1 MQEAWDA
8 VVLDVAEAFVS
19 AGVGVAEAF
28 SVLVAEFFGSSY
40 ELRNFG
46 RYLRVQGRTSSQ
58 EPRGVAMLCSHKG
71 RMGVFER
78 AVPVL
83 LHGPTSWA

>member
-19 AGVGVAEAF
+19 AGVGVAKAF
-28 SVLVAEFFGSSY
+28 PVLVAELFGSSY

-46 RYLRVQGRTSSQ
+46 RYLRVQ
-58 EPRGVAMLCSHKG
+58 
-71 RMGVFER
+71 
-78 AVPVL
+78 
-83 LHGPTSWA
+83 